1 MEVRCVTDVRAL
13 LGESPVWSD
22 AEKTVYWIDIL
33 GKHLHRTDPSK
44 HETTTWDLPSHPG
57 MIAFRES
64 GGLVIALQDGL
75 YGFEPASAR
84 LERLVALEADMPENR
99 ANDGKVDSAG
109 RLWLGTM
116 NLRDGSEPT
125 GGLYRIDADGTA
137 AKINDGYR
145 IPNGLAWSPDGQ
157 VMYHTD
163 TRSGVVDKYAFD
175 KASGSISNR
184 ENFFTFDRQNEGGV
198 DGAST
203 DRDGGYWA
211 AFYGGS
217 KIRRILPSGEVDQEI
232 SLPVSQPTMPAF
244 GGADGN
250 TIFITSARQ
259 NLDGDSL
266 AKQPLAGALLAV
278 TVKHRGHRTFA
289 FRG

>member
-22 AEKTVYWIDIL
+22 AERAVFWIDIL
-33 GKHLHRTDPSK
+33 GKHLHRTYPST

-57 MIAFRES
+57 MIALRES

-84 LERLVALEADMPENR
+84 LELLVPLEADMPENR

-116 NLRDGSEPT
+116 NLRDGSQPT
-125 GGLYRIDADGTA
+125 GGLYRIDTDGTV
-137 AKINDGYR
+137 AKINHGYR
-145 IPNGLAWSPDGQ
+145 IPNGLAWSPDDE

-163 TRSGVVDKYAFD
+163 TRSGVVDRYAFD
-175 KASGSISNR
+175 KASGSISDR
-184 ENFFTFDRQNEGGV
+184 QDFFKFDRQTEGGV
-198 DGAST
+198 DGASI
-203 DRDGGYWA
+203 DSEGNYWV

-217 KIRRILPSGEVDQEI
+217 KIRRILPSGDVDEEI

-244 GGADGN
+244 GEADGK

-259 NLDGDSL
+259 NLTGDSL
-266 AKQPLAGALLAV
+266 AKQPLAGALLAI
-278 TVKHRGHRTFA
+278 TVKHRGHANFA
-289 FRG
+289 YRG